1 MNNKMIIG
9 TFGLSNEQI
18 SSVDSNLPIKS
29 CEIMNTDCF
38 TDIVAIS
45 EMAIIVIWEKL
56 SDDDRDLLIDFYSE
70 IAPFSE
76 TMILIGNVDI
86 PEELKNHVSIYDS
99 FDAFSVNMK
108 YVLLGAYRKS
118 KKNENFS
125 STLANTIIILSQ
137 IRNKPFVT
145 TKELAEKLELSER
158 TIQRYIETLR
168 IAGEWIEYDTSQK
181 GWRLC
186 DGKSILWGDI

>member
-1 MNNKMIIG
+1 MTNKMLIG
-9 TFGLSNEQI
+9 TFGLSDDQI
-18 SSVDSNLPIKS
+18 ASLESNLPVKK
-29 CEIMNTDCF
+29 CEIMDTDCF
-38 TDIVAIS
+38 SDIVAIS
-45 EMAIIVIWEKL
+45 EMAIIVMWEKL
-56 SDDDRDLLIDFYSE
+56 SVDDRSLLIDFYSD

-76 TMILIGNVDI
+76 TMILIGDVDI
-86 PEELKNHVSIYDS
+86 PDELKKHVFIYDS
-99 FDAFSVNMK
+99 FDDFSVNMK

-137 IRNKPFVT
+137 IRHKPFVT

-168 IAGEWIEYDTSQK
+168 VAGEWIEYDTSRK

-186 DGKSILWGDI
+186 DGKSILWGDV

>member
-9 TFGLSNEQI
+9 TFGLSDEQI
-18 SSVDSNLPIKS
+18 SLVESNLPIKS
-29 CEIMNTDCF
+29 CEIMDTDCF

-56 SDDDRDLLIDFYSE
+56 SDDDRYLLIDFYSE

-76 TMILIGNVDI
+76 TMILIGDVDI
-86 PEELKNHVSIYDS
+86 PEELKNYVSIYDS
-99 FDAFSVNMK
+99 FEAFSVNMK
-108 YVLLGAYRKS
+108 YVLLGAYRRS

-168 IAGEWIEYDTSQK
+168 VAGEWIEYDTSRK

-186 DGKSILWGDI
+186 DGKSILWGDV

>member
-1 MNNKMIIG
+1 MNNKMIVG
-9 TFGLSNEQI
+9 TFGLSDEQL
-18 SSVDSNLPIKS
+18 STVKTNLPVKN
-29 CEIMNTDCF
+29 CEIMDTDCF
-38 TDIVAIS
+38 SDIVAIS

-76 TMILIGNVDI
+76 TLILIGNVDI
-86 PEELKNHVSIYDS
+86 PENLKNHVSIYDS
-99 FDAFSVNMK
+99 FDDFSVNMK

-125 STLANTIIILSQ
+125 STLANTIVILSE
-137 IRNKPFVT
+137 IRKRPYVT
-145 TKELAEKLELSER
+145 TRTLAEKLELSER

-168 IAGEWIEYDTSQK
+168 VAGEWIEYDTTYK
-181 GWRLC
+181 GWKLC
-186 DGKSILWGDI
+186 EGKSILWGDI

>member
-1 MNNKMIIG
+1 MNKKMIIG
-9 TFGLSNEQI
+9 TFGLTDEQI
-18 SSVDSNLPIKS
+18 AVVEKNLPVKD
-29 CEIMNTDCF
+29 CEIMKTDCF
-38 TDIVAIS
+38 SDIVATT

-56 SDDDRDLLIDFYSE
+56 SADERDLLIGFYSE

-86 PEELKNHVSIYDS
+86 PNELKNFVSIYDS
-99 FDAFSVNMK
+99 FEKFSANMK
-108 YVLLGAYRKS
+108 YVLLGAYKKS

-125 STLANTIIILSQ
+125 STLANTIMILSQ

-145 TKELAEKLELSER
+145 TKELSDKLELSER

-168 IAGEWIEYDTSQK
+168 VAGEWIEYDTSK
-181 GWRLC
+181 RGWKLT

>member
-9 TFGLSNEQI
+9 TFGLSDEQI
-18 SSVDSNLPIKS
+18 SSVESNLPIKS
-29 CEIMNTDCF
+29 CEIMDTDCF

-76 TMILIGNVDI
+76 TMILIGDVNI
-86 PEELKNHVSIYDS
+86 PEKLKNYVSIYDS
-99 FDAFSVNMK
+99 FEAFSVNMK
-108 YVLLGAYRKS
+108 FVLLGAYRRS

-168 IAGEWIEYDTSQK
+168 VAGEWIEYDTSRK
-181 GWRLC
+181 GWGLC
-186 DGKSILWGDI
+186 DGKSILWGDV

>member
-9 TFGLSNEQI
+9 TFELSDEQI
-18 SSVDSNLPIKS
+18 SSVESNLPIKS
-29 CEIMNTDCF
+29 CEIMDTDCF
-38 TDIVAIS
+38 SDIVAIS

-76 TMILIGNVDI
+76 TMILIGDVNI
-86 PEELKNHVSIYDS
+86 PEELKNYVSIYDS
-99 FDAFSVNMK
+99 FEGFSVNMK
-108 YVLLGAYRKS
+108 YVLLGAYRRS

-137 IRNKPFVT
+137 IRNKAFVT

-168 IAGEWIEYDTSQK
+168 VAGEWIEYDTSRK
-181 GWRLC
+181 GWSLC
-186 DGKSILWGDI
+186 DGKSILWEDV

>member
-1 MNNKMIIG
+1 MNKKMIIG
-9 TFGLSNEQI
+9 TFGLTDEQI
-18 SSVDSNLPIKS
+18 AVVEKNLPVKD
-29 CEIMNTDCF
+29 CEIMKTDCF
-38 TDIVAIS
+38 SDIVATT

-56 SDDDRDLLIDFYSE
+56 SADERDLLIGFYSE

-86 PEELKNHVSIYDS
+86 PNELKNFVSIYES
-99 FDAFSVNMK
+99 FEKFSANMK
-108 YVLLGAYRKS
+108 YVLLGAYKKS

-125 STLANTIIILSQ
+125 STLANIIIILSQ

-168 IAGEWIEYDTSQK
+168 VAGEWIEYDTSRK

>member
-1 MNNKMIIG
+1 MSEKMIIG
-9 TFGLSNEQI
+9 TFGLSDEQI
-18 SSVDSNLPIKS
+18 SSVESNLPIKN
-29 CEIMNTDCF
+29 CEIMDTDCF

-45 EMAIIVIWEKL
+45 EMAIIVMWEKL
-56 SDDDRDLLIDFYSE
+56 SEDDKDLLIGFYSE
-70 IAPFSE
+70 VAPFSE

-86 PEELKNHVSIYDS
+86 PEELRNQVSIYDS
-99 FDAFSVNMK
+99 FEEFSVNMK
-108 YVLLGAYRKS
+108 YVLLGAYRKT

-158 TIQRYIETLR
+158 TVQRYIETLR
-168 IAGEWIEYDTSQK
+168 VAGERIEYDTSHK

-186 DGKSILWGDI
+186 DGKSILWGDV

>member
-1 MNNKMIIG
+1 MDNKMIIG
-9 TFGLSNEQI
+9 TFGLSDEQI
-18 SSVDSNLPIKS
+18 SSVESNLPIKS
-29 CEIMNTDCF
+29 CEIMDTDCF

-76 TMILIGNVDI
+76 TMILIGDVNI
-86 PEELKNHVSIYDS
+86 PEELKNYVSIYDS
-99 FDAFSVNMK
+99 FEDFSVNMK
-108 YVLLGAYRKS
+108 YVLLGAYRRS

-168 IAGEWIEYDTSQK
+168 VAGEWIEYDTPRK

-186 DGKSILWGDI
+186 DGKSILWGDV

>member
-9 TFGLSNEQI
+9 TFGLSDEQLSTVKI
-18 SSVDSNLPIKS
+18 HLPVKN
-29 CEIMNTDCF
+29 CEIMDTDCF
-38 TDIVAIS
+38 SDIVAIS
-45 EMAIIVIWEKL
+45 EMAIIVMWENL

-76 TMILIGNVDI
+76 TMILIGDVDI

-108 YVLLGAYRKS
+108 YILLGAYRKS
-118 KKNENFS
+118 KKNESFS
-125 STLANTIIILSQ
+125 STLANTIVILSE
-137 IRNKPFVT
+137 IRKRPYVT
-145 TKELAEKLELSER
+145 TRALAEKLELSER

-168 IAGEWIEYDTSQK
+168 VAGEWIEYDTTYK
-181 GWRLC
+181 GWKLC
-186 DGKSILWGDI
+186 EGKSILWGDI